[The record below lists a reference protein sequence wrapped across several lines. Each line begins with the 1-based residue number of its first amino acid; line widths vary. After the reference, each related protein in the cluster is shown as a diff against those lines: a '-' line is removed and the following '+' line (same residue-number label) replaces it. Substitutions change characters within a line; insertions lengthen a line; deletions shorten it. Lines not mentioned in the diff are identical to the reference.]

1 MTDLTLFTE
10 ESPFDSIREVR
21 ADGTEF
27 WDGRRL
33 MTVMAYGTW
42 ERFKNP
48 LGRAMTSAANQGVDV
63 DQDFRRSAKNSGTK
77 PMESFELSR
86 FAAYLVAMNGDPN
99 KPEVAAAQAYF
110 AIRTREA
117 EVAPKVPALDASTPA
132 GILVM
137 AEQFAATARQLVIE
151 SEARQQLAAKVEHDA
166 PLVAKA
172 EAHSVSTTAIH
183 RQDFAR
189 EVQTWGK
196 KVHGIWIKQKDVMTF
211 LAHKGVT
218 VRGDRTDAGQATA
231 TAIKNGWADNKKKT
245 DQKTGRTYFTAVLF
259 PKGQDLAWKWI
270 TKYVDEHGSLELK
283 STLEVNA

>member
-117 EVAPKVPALDASTPA
+117 EVAAKVPVLDASTPA

-172 EAHSVSTTAIH
+172 EAHSASKTTVS

-189 EVQTWGK
+189 EVQAWGK
-196 KVHGIWIKQKDVMTF
+196 KTHGVWILQKHIMAF

-218 VRGDRTDAGQATA
+218 VRGDRSDAGQATA
-231 TAIKNGWADNKKKT
+231 TAIKNGWAENSKYTDDN
-245 DQKTGRTYFTAVLF
+245 TGRTYFTTRLL
-259 PKGQDLAWKWI
+259 PKGQDMAWKWI
-270 TKYVDEHGSLELK
+270 NRHVAEHGTLELPRQIGP
-283 STLEVNA
+283 AA